1 MVELFG
7 ADVPQHK
14 PHGLLSVEHAANGGD
29 GACFTL
35 LVAFRPPLEEVP
47 IIGKCVW
54 HEIGGELGNDLLKRV
69 GGSKTATFPLNVIR

>member
-7 ADVPQHK
+7 AEVPQHK
-14 PHGLLSVEHAANGGD
+14 PHGLLSLEHDCKNGQD

-35 LVAFRPPLEEVP
+35 LVAFRAPLEEVP

-54 HEIGGELGNDLLKRV
+54 HETSEELAGSLLQRLA
-69 GGSKTATFPLNVIR
+69 SRTATFPLHVIR